1 MAGPSIIR
9 AVGSTALEAAMPA
22 PGTRSRNTVGSPAGP
37 AFSSI
42 AQLSHEHTAIR
53 SENGVGWDSE
63 ARRNTHIQLRL
74 LLSCYVELQGEAVRS
89 SCACNPFGDIVKSD
103 PITPDDQSGRVVRFR
118 PRGAPPRGG
127 GRWPPA
133 AEQDSPV
140 DDLAKYERTPETS
153 DDYRH
158 RMTMNLLTLL
168 IAAILIA
175 GGVWLSTKLIENRN
189 LQDCFLS
196 GRRNCA
202 PIAVPTRPQD

>member
-1 MAGPSIIR
+1 MLRNKEKPS
-9 AVGSTALEAAMPA
+9 AQ
-22 PGTRSRNTVGSPAGP
+22 
-37 AFSSI
+37 SS
-42 AQLSHEHTAIR
+42 
-53 SENGVGWDSE
+53 
-63 ARRNTHIQLRL
+63 
-74 LLSCYVELQGEAVRS
+74 
-89 SCACNPFGDIVKSD
+89 ACNPFGDIVKPD
-103 PITPDDQSGRVVRFR
+103 PIPPDDQGGRVVRFR

-127 GRWPPA
+127 RPWPPF
-133 AEQDSPV
+133 AEPESPV
-140 DDLAKYERTPETS
+140 DDLAKYERTETS

-168 IAAILIA
+168 IAAMLIG